1 MTAPVMLR
9 CLTPFPQGT
18 SQSVNGRKYHFSFN
32 DLGHAVAQVLP
43 EDVPAI
49 LSIGAGYIRY
59 DEQDKSDVDNVI
71 LPHRKVVAPL
81 PEGDA
86 FEEKTGTYLAPTK
99 TTFKQNPKAAKADA
113 VKAKVAAAAAAAA
126 EKAPT
131 SAFKKKNVAAKKAAA
146 KKTTAKA

>member
-1 MTAPVMLR
+1 MLR

-18 SQSVNGRKYHFSFN
+18 SQSVNGRKYHFAFN
-32 DLGHAVAQVLP
+32 DLGHAVAQVLA

-71 LPHRKVVAPL
+71 LPHKKVVAPL

-113 VKAKVAAAAAAAA
+113 VKAKVAAAAAAAEA
-126 EKAPT
+126 AKAPK
-131 SAFKKKNVAAKKAAA
+131 SAFKKRNVAAKKAAA
-146 KKTTAKA
+146 KKKTAKA